1 MIVECWFELL
11 AKVIRIAQRDA
22 QSKDPSKR
30 RDAQA
35 FLSIFLEGVTSDGI

>member
-1 MIVECWFELL
+1 MIIDGYFELL

-35 FLSIFLEGVTSDGI
+35 FLSIFLEGVNENGV